1 MFAPSNFLNL
11 DQTEHRTLF
20 DNSAQVWDVL
30 KQIGSYLQFRLKP
43 AIYGRIM
50 GRPFIS
56 DNVYI
61 GGGTLVEN
69 GATIKGPAWIGNNCE
84 IRSGCY
90 IRENVIVGD
99 GVVLGNSCEFKNC
112 IIFND
117 AEVPHFNYVGDSV
130 LGYQSH
136 LGAGVI
142 LSNVRLD
149 HKEISVKSRIRP
161 HSNRTPQIWCDR
173 RRSRR
178 NRLQHGHQPR
188 FFHRPQ
194 LSDLSAHSLRRSS
207 TREQYLEIASGSP
220 AHRSPVS
227 DNSRGAASRFGP
239 LRRRIETRRL
249 HRRRLCA
256 RIRRCIRTRRPTAKV
271 PQRKKVKSQRGSARN
286 DSFARDSAVP
296 RSFKTA

>member
-20 DNSAQVWDVL
+20 DNSTQVWDVL

-130 LGYQSH
+130 LGYQCH

-149 HKEISVKSRIRP
+149 HKEISVKAESGLIPTGLRKFGAIVGDRAEIGCHTVISPGSLIGRNSRIYP
-161 HSNRTPQIWCDR
+161 LTHFGGVLP
-173 RRSRR
+173 
-178 NRLQHGHQPR
+178 
-188 FFHRPQ
+188 
-194 LSDLSAHSLRRSS
+194 
-207 TREQYLEIASGSP
+207 E
-220 AHRSPVS
+220 
-227 DNSRGAASRFGP
+227 NSILKFRQD
-239 LRRRIETRRL
+239 L
-249 HRRRLCA
+249 HRVDRL
-256 RIRRCIRTRRPTAKV
+256 
-271 PQRKKVKSQRGSARN
+271 
-286 DSFARDSAVP
+286 
-296 RSFKTA
+296 